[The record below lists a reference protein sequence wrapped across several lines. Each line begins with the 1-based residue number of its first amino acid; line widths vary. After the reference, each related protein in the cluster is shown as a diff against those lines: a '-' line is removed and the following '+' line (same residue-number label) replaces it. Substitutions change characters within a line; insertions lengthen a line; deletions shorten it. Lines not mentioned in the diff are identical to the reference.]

1 MLRTMS
7 VVDVRR
13 LAAVDMT
20 GSILLPAHDPALVVD
35 HERAA
40 TGRVDRRHVVR
51 SREEPV
57 DLDPLLGGIVAV
69 RPVYLPPGACRTT
82 PVSGA
87 PLENRIVCRSHL
99 AEGSTVHGHR
109 GDTSGE
115 RRGD

>member
-20 GSILLPAHDPALVVD
+20 GSILLPAHDPALAVD

-57 DLDPLLGGIVAV
+57 DLDPLPGGIVAV
-69 RPVYLPPGACRTT
+69 RPVYFPPGACRTMT
-82 PVSGA
+82 VSGA
-87 PLENRIVCRSHL
+87 PLENRTVCRTNLGHCV
-99 AEGSTVHGHR
+99 AVHRH
-109 GDTSGE
+109 
-115 RRGD
+115 